1 MSGSFSGKDGG
12 ADGVGRYINHKNTP
26 VLRAFFPNMRLEELD
41 TGHWG
46 KFSCH
51 ITTFFGSNYG
61 DYSARGEA

>member
-46 KFSCH
+46 KSARYITAFS
-51 ITTFFGSNYG
+51 SNY
-61 DYSARGEA
+61 DEYSARGEA